1 MKIQNIILGGFLVLT
16 GLTSCEMKEELWG
29 NETNPDDVGLLNV
42 GVAVSSLINDVP
54 VATKADLEDVP
65 ATSPISAEGYKIE
78 LQNADGITVE
88 SFIYKSGMEPV
99 EVPTGDY
106 TLYAHMDETFEDEM
120 TEPYYGGRE
129 TISIKKGI
137 TTEATVTCKM
147 ENTKIQINY
156 PDTFLQ
162 TFETWTILITD
173 NNGHTVTFTHEGK
186 DDPKPIYWKIG
197 ENVKSI
203 TINVTATTK
212 TGDRV
217 SDSRNI
223 LKPADSDSEYWLG
236 NDALTITVEP
246 GDKNP
251 VDNPDQPAEPEDPD
265 TDPDEP
271 ENPDPTPDPEPD
283 PDDSS
288 TVSGIE
294 IKVEGIFGDKADDVA
309 VEVPTT
315 PSEDEDDDIT
325 GDNEEE
331 QKPSPEEPG
340 DNEEE
345 QPDEVAKPSVT
356 FPQESYTLPGDQDK
370 NATATISTP
379 AGLQSVKV
387 QIVAGNSA
395 FAGIVEYMFGTE
407 PFELVGNTTLETV
420 LTAMQISLPIAGKA
434 TTEYEF
440 PVQQFFSLLM
450 DEQMSGGPTTNPN
463 GHVFNITVTDLNG
476 KEAKGSLSV
485 TVE

>member
-29 NETNPDDVGLLNV
+29 QETNPDEVGLLNV

-54 VATKADLEDVP
+54 VATKAGLEDVP

-78 LQNADGITVE
+78 LLNADGTTVK
-88 SFIYKSGMEPV
+88 SFTYASDMEPV

-271 ENPDPTPDPEPD
+271 ENPDPTPDPEPE

-315 PSEDEDDDIT
+315 PSEDEDDDT
-325 GDNEEE
+325 TDDSEEE
-331 QKPSPEEPG
+331 QKPDPEEPG
-340 DNEEE
+340 DNEE
-345 QPDEVAKPSVT
+345 VAGP
-356 FPQESYTLPGDQDK
+356 
-370 NATATISTP
+370 TIS
-379 AGLQSVKV
+379 
-387 QIVAGNSA
+387 
-395 FAGIVEYMFGTE
+395 
-407 PFELVGNTTLETV
+407 
-420 LTAMQISLPIAGKA
+420 
-434 TTEYEF
+434 F
-440 PVQQFFSLLM
+440 PE
-450 DEQMSGGPTTNPN
+450 DT
-463 GHVFNITVTDLNG
+463 
-476 KEAKGSLSV
+476 
-485 TVE
+485 

>member
-1 MKIQNIILGGFLVLT
+1 MKIQNIILGVFLVLT

-29 NETNPDDVGLLNV
+29 QETNLDEVGLLNV

-78 LQNADGITVE
+78 LLNADGTTVK
-88 SFIYKSGMEPV
+88 SFTYASDMEPV

-246 GDKNP
+246 GEKNP

-315 PSEDEDDDIT
+315 PSEDEDDDT
-325 GDNEEE
+325 TDDSEEE
-331 QKPSPEEPG
+331 QKPNGDEETGSDSSGEDSKAP
-340 DNEEE
+340 
-345 QPDEVAKPSVT
+345 
-356 FPQESYTLPGDQDK
+356 TLSGEYLTKTAQIDK
-370 NATATISTP
+370 DIAAAISTFVASFKP
-379 AGLQSVKV
+379 GMILNQVKFKRELNVFYGFESVVKKYLSIDIEKLGFLPYDEKV
-387 QIVAGNSA
+387 SECVKLLKPYYLRFPDS
-395 FAGIVEYMFGTE
+395 
-407 PFELVGNTTLETV
+407 ETV
-420 LTAMQISLPIAGKA
+420 GCIDDIRDQMIAK
-434 TTEYEF
+434 
-440 PVQQFFSLLM
+440 L
-450 DEQMSGGPTTNPN
+450 
-463 GHVFNITVTDLNG
+463 
-476 KEAKGSLSV
+476 
-485 TVE
+485 

>member
-29 NETNPDDVGLLNV
+29 QETNPDEVGLLNV

-54 VATKADLEDVP
+54 VATKAGLEDVP

-78 LQNADGITVE
+78 LLNADGTTVK
-88 SFIYKSGMEPV
+88 SFTYASDMEPV

-271 ENPDPTPDPEPD
+271 ENPDPTPDPEPE

-315 PSEDEDDDIT
+315 PSEDEDDDT
-325 GDNEEE
+325 TDDSEEE
-331 QKPSPEEPG
+331 QKPSGDEESDSDSSGEDSKKPTLSG
-340 DNEEE
+340 EYLTKTAQIDKAGTVPNI
-345 QPDEVAKPSVT
+345 EVVMTVPNGI
-356 FPQESYTLPGDQDK
+356 E
-370 NATATISTP
+370 
-379 AGLQSVKV
+379 KV
-387 QIVAGNSA
+387 EV
-395 FAGIVEYMFGTE
+395 
-407 PFELVGNTTLETV
+407 
-420 LTAMQISLPIAGKA
+420 KA
-434 TTEYEF
+434 TTSDDTTLGPALTEMGFMTGDGVNLVTTTELEDI
-440 PVQQFFSLLM
+440 FSLPQEGESSYTFVL
-450 DEQMSGGPTTNPN
+450 GGLAELLTVGT
-463 GHVFNITVTDLNG
+463 HSFTVKVTDKKGLSASG
-476 KEAKGSLSV
+476 TLKIEVTDSSAK
-485 TVE
+485 

>member
-29 NETNPDDVGLLNV
+29 QETNPDEVGLLNV

-78 LQNADGITVE
+78 LLNADGTTVK
-88 SFIYKSGMEPV
+88 SFTYASDMEPV

-106 TLYAHMDETFEDEM
+106 TLYAHMDEAFEDEM

-265 TDPDEP
+265 IDPDEP

-315 PSEDEDDDIT
+315 PSEDEDDDT
-325 GDNEEE
+325 TDDNEEE
-331 QKPSPEEPG
+331 QKPNGDEEPDSDSSG
-340 DNEEE
+340 EDSKKPTLSGEYLTKTAQIDKAGTVPNI
-345 QPDEVAKPSVT
+345 EVVMNVPNGI
-356 FPQESYTLPGDQDK
+356 E
-370 NATATISTP
+370 
-379 AGLQSVKV
+379 KV
-387 QIVAGNSA
+387 EV
-395 FAGIVEYMFGTE
+395 
-407 PFELVGNTTLETV
+407 
-420 LTAMQISLPIAGKA
+420 KA
-434 TTEYEF
+434 TTSDTELSDILAGMGF
-440 PVQQFFSLLM
+440 M
-450 DEQMSGGPTTNPN
+450 DEDGLNLVTADNLSDLFPLPEDGEISYTFVLGGLASFLTVGEHSFT
-463 GHVFNITVTDLNG
+463 VKVTDKKGNFASGTLNL
-476 KEAKGSLSV
+476 KVIETSAQQ
-485 TVE
+485 